1 MTESQNLIGKL
12 QKLMSQKKS
21 KRFYAEKLGIDVKQ
35 VDELLGVI
43 KKGVEDKNEEIGY
56 ITQLED
62 TVDFLLK
69 FDEILSED
77 KAELTAKVKE
87 QIRSI
92 DELVD
97 KCKIDTKTWNVD
109 RYVQNFWGN
118 SKDPHWQVKAWLSK
132 KTPGDNFQKNF
143 TEFLKAYK
151 PSIDPHPTF
160 INLVRI
166 TPPTK
171 SCLIIN
177 KQDQHLNKFD
187 IGGKNSITARFNEIL
202 HKTNLILAQVLATQ
216 EIDEIYYIIGSDQ
229 FNSEW
234 TGATVRGTKQ
244 ENMMPYQDSFELIC
258 EYEIAM
264 LKQLQATCKRLNV
277 CYVSGNHDEY
287 VGWHLI
293 NWLKAFFKDNQKVV
307 FDSSYRYTKYIRYG
321 KNALMFNHGDAMKPA
336 KLANI
341 FPIQFKD
348 EWSKCDNY
356 YIFTG
361 DKHHEITMDFTGIK
375 FFQLPALSSSKSLWD
390 DKNGH
395 TCSRAELTAFVLD
408 EKDGMTAILKQ
419 PIE

>member
-1 MTESQNLIGKL
+1 MA
-12 QKLMSQKKS
+12 QKKS
-21 KRFYAEKLGIDVKQ
+21 KKFYAEKLGIDVKE
-35 VDELLGVI
+35 VDKLLESI
-43 KKGVEDKNEEIGY
+43 RKGVEQKTEESGY
-56 ITQLED
+56 IAQLED

-69 FDEILSED
+69 VDEDAINHS
-77 KAELTAKVKE
+77 AEVTAKLKE

-92 DELVD
+92 EELVE
-97 KCKIDTKTWNVD
+97 KCKIDTKVWNVD

-132 KTPGDNFQKNF
+132 KTAGDNFQKNF
-143 TEFLKAYK
+143 TEFLKTYK
-151 PSIDPHPTF
+151 PSIAPGPTY
-160 INLVRI
+160 ISLTRLVK
-166 TPPTK
+166 PTN

-187 IGGKNSITARFNEIL
+187 IGGNNSIADRFNEIL
-202 HKTNLILAQVLATQ
+202 HKTNLILAQVLATR

-244 ENMMPYQDSFELIC
+244 ENIMPYQDSFELIC
-258 EYEIAM
+258 EYEVAM
-264 LKQLQATCKRLNV
+264 LKQLQTTCKKLNV

-293 NWLKAFFKDNQKVV
+293 NWLKAFFKENQKVT
-307 FDSSYRYTKYIRYG
+307 FDTSYRYRKYIRYG
-321 KNALMFNHGDAMKPA
+321 KNALMFNHGDAIKPP
-336 KLANI
+336 KLANM
-341 FPIQFKD
+341 FPIEFKN
-348 EWSKCDNY
+348 EWSNCDNY

-375 FFQLPALSSSKSLWD
+375 FYQLPALSNSKSLWD
-390 DKNGH
+390 DKQGH
-395 TCSRAELTAFVLD
+395 TCTRAELTAFVVD
-408 EKDGMTAILKQ
+408 EKDGITAILKQ